1 MSFFAFCSGE
11 RGESTPP
18 ISRRPALSRTDPGRR
33 QHRPPLPSLPSLT
46 PAHLSL
52 TNHAPSTLLSL
63 PTPPSPTVGDYGFD
77 PLRLGTNKER
87 LNWFREAELTNGRWA
102 MAAVAGILF
111 TDLVG
116 LPKFWLAGA
125 EQYALDTK
133 TLAIIEV
140 AVFAVLEAKRYE
152 GYKKTGETGFLN
164 SFPFDPMGM
173 RNEDRKLKE
182 LKNGRLAM
190 LAFLGFCSQAAV
202 RGEGPIDSL
211 KEHIADP
218 WHNNIFT
225 SSVGPESTVTVAVL
239 SVWPM
244 IIEATKT
251 LSPKGEKSVPL
262 FPWNS
267 NDWAADK

>member
-1 MSFFAFCSGE
+1 MREFSRLGALSPPP
-11 RGESTPP
+11 RRSRRRHVAHTHTLAINPPTHASSTPHDNQ
-18 ISRRPALSRTDPGRR
+18 T
-33 QHRPPLPSLPSLT
+33 T
-46 PAHLSL
+46 PK
-52 TNHAPSTLLSL
+52 TT
-63 PTPPSPTVGDYGFD
+63 TTVGDYGFD
-77 PLRLGTNKER
+77 PLRLGTDKDR
-87 LNWFREAELTNGRWA
+87 VKWFREAELTNGRWA

-125 EQYALDTK
+125 ETYALDTK
-133 TLAIIEV
+133 TLVIIQV
-140 AVFAVLEAKRYE
+140 AVFALLEAKRYE

-173 RNEDRKLKE
+173 RSEEKKLKE

-202 RGEGPIDSL
+202 RGLGPIDSL
-211 KEHIADP
+211 KAHIADP

-244 IIEATKT
+244 IVEATKT

-267 NDWAADK
+267 NDWAAKN

>member
-1 MSFFAFCSGE
+1 
-11 RGESTPP
+11 
-18 ISRRPALSRTDPGRR
+18 
-33 QHRPPLPSLPSLT
+33 
-46 PAHLSL
+46 
-52 TNHAPSTLLSL
+52 
-63 PTPPSPTVGDYGFD
+63 
-77 PLRLGTNKER
+77 
-87 LNWFREAELTNGRWA
+87 

-125 EQYALDTK
+125 ETYALDTK

-140 AVFAVLEAKRYE
+140 AVFAVLESKRYE
-152 GYKKTGETGFLN
+152 GYKKTGETGFLG

-173 RNEDRKLKE
+173 RSEEKKLKE

-202 RGEGPIDSL
+202 RGLGPVDCL
-211 KEHIADP
+211 KEHLADP
-218 WHNNIFT
+218 WHNNVFT
-225 SSVGPESTVTVAVL
+225 SSVGPECTVTVAVL

-251 LSPKGEKSVPL
+251 LAPKGEKESVPL

-267 NDWAADK
+267 NDWASK